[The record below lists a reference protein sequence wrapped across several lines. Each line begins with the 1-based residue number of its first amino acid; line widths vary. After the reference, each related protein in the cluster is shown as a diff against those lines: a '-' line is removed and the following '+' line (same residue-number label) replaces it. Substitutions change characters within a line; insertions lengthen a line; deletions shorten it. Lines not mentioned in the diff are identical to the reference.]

1 MRKFS
6 LLCLL
11 LFAVSAISMAQ
22 ENRQV
27 TVVGKVVDKSNNE
40 PIVQATIQLLSLPDS
55 TMVNGNVTNLDGNFS
70 VHARPGRY
78 VMKVS
83 YVGYISHFQA
93 YQLNLNHPQVSAGT
107 IILEPDAILLKEAVV
122 TAEAPMVSASNDTL
136 IYNASAY
143 RTSEGAVLEELVKKL
158 PGAEVDDEGNVKI
171 NGKEVKKIMVNN
183 KEFFGGDVATGL
195 KNLPVDMVENLKTYD
210 KKSDMARITG
220 IDDGEEETVLDLTVK
235 KGMNKGV
242 FGNLDLGV
250 GTKDRYTSRGMV
262 NYFKDKTQ
270 YSIIA
275 SSNNINNQ
283 GFGGGGPRF
292 GGSNG
297 LSTRKMVGANFAT
310 ETDKIEL
317 GGSARFNYNDNNTI
331 STGYL
336 NRNLQSMTSFS
347 NSNRSNRNKNNSFN
361 MDFRL
366 EWKPDSMTNLIF
378 RPNLSYNKSKSNS
391 ATESSTFEEDPF
403 GIIENPNDYLDFD
416 KIVTTDPLR
425 DIRINASNDLSQS
438 ESNNLSG
445 NATLQFNRKLN
456 NSGRNLTFRGRVSLR
471 DSESDSYTDSETRYY
486 QFDFIP
492 DSTNFRRRYV
502 NTPTDNYSYLGQM
515 TYSEPIGKGNFLQFS
530 YQFQYQYNKS
540 NRHTFDLDNFGWR
553 IGEPLPR
560 NYEEGFD
567 ESLSKDAVYKYF
579 NHEITAGF
587 RMIRPNYQLDAGLS
601 FQPQNTKLSYKR
613 GTYMTDTTRHVFNF
627 APNFRY
633 RYNFS
638 KLSQLEITYRG
649 RSSEPSMEDL
659 LPITDDSNPLN
670 IRMGNPGLK
679 PSFSHNM
686 RAFFN
691 TYNAEKQQ
699 GFIINAN
706 FNATQNSVTNRTEY
720 NPQTGGNITMPVNIN
735 GNWNAFGMFGFNTA
749 LKNKKYNISSFT
761 RTNYTNFVSY
771 QYKNNEN
778 LRNKNTNFVLAE
790 NLNATYR
797 NSWFEFSLNG
807 GLEYN
812 WERSALNPQNNQEPY
827 SFSYGASTNIAFP
840 WNMTLTT
847 NITNQ
852 ARRGYEDK
860 SMNRDEWIWNA
871 QLAQSMFKGKASL
884 SFEMYDIL
892 HERSSISRSIGE
904 TTSVYVYNS
913 INSYCMLH
921 FIYRFNLFG
930 TRESRGGGRGGF
942 GGPGGGRGGFGGPPP
957 GGGGGFGG
965 GGRRF

>member
-1 MRKFS
+1 MKK
-6 LLCLL
+6 LNLVCML
-11 LFAVSAISMAQ
+11 LFAVLTVSMAQ

-27 TVVGKVVDKSNNE
+27 TVVGKVVEKETNE
-40 PIVQATIQLLSLPDS
+40 PIVQATVQLLSLPDS

-70 VHARPGRY
+70 VHAKPGKY
-78 VMKVS
+78 VMKIS
-83 YVGYISHFQA
+83 YVGYISQFKT
-93 YQLNLNHPQVSAGT
+93 YQLNLNRPQVSAGT
-107 IILEPDAILLKEAVV
+107 IVLEPDAILLKEAVV
-122 TAEAPMVSASNDTL
+122 TAEASMVSASNDTL
-136 IYNASAY
+136 IYNSSAY
-143 RTSEGAVLEELVKKL
+143 RTSEGAVLEELVRKL

-195 KNLPVDMVENLKTYD
+195 KNLPVEMIENLKTYD
-210 KKSDMARITG
+210 RKSDMARVTG
-220 IDDGEEETVLDLTVK
+220 IDDGNEETVLDLTVK
-235 KGMNKGV
+235 KGMNKGL

-250 GTKDRYTSRGMV
+250 GNKDRYTSRGMV

-270 YSIIA
+270 YSIIGSA
-275 SSNNINNQ
+275 NNINNQ
-283 GFGGGGPRF
+283 GFGGGGPRW
-292 GGSNG
+292 GSNG
-297 LSTRKMVGANFAT
+297 LSTRKMIGGNFAT
-310 ETDKIEL
+310 ETEKLEL
-317 GGSARFNYNDNNTI
+317 GGSARYNYNDNNTI
-331 STGYL
+331 STGYS
-336 NRNLQSMTSFS
+336 NRNLQSMTSYS
-347 NSNRSNRNKNNSFN
+347 NSNRANRSKNSSFN
-361 MDFRL
+361 ADFRL
-366 EWKPDSMTNLIF
+366 EWRPDSMTNLIF
-378 RPNLSYNKSKSNS
+378 RPNFSYNESKTNS
-391 ATESSTFEEDPF
+391 RSESSTFDEDPF
-403 GIIENPNDYLDFD
+403 SIIENPNDYLDFD
-416 KIVTTDPLR
+416 KIVGTDPLR
-425 DIRINASNDLSQS
+425 DIRVNAANDLTQG
-438 ESNNLSG
+438 ESNSISA

-456 NSGRNLTFRGRVSLR
+456 NLGRNITFRGRVSYR
-471 DSESDSYTDSETRYY
+471 NGDNDSYTDSETRYY
-486 QFDFIP
+486 QFDYNP
-492 DSTNFRRRYV
+492 DSINYRRRYIH
-502 NTPTDNYSYLGQM
+502 TPTDNYSYLGQM
-515 TYSEPIGKGNFLQFS
+515 TYSEPLGKGNFLQFS

-540 NRHTFDLDNFGWR
+540 NRHTFDLDSFGWR
-553 IGEPLPR
+553 IGEPLPS

-567 ESLSKDAVYKYF
+567 ESLSKDATYKYF
-579 NHEITAGF
+579 NHEVTAGF
-587 RMIRPNYQLDAGLS
+587 RMIRPKYQLDAGLS

-613 GTYMTDTTRHVFNF
+613 GTFMTDTTRSVFNF

-691 TYNAEKQQ
+691 TYNPEKQQ
-699 GFIINAN
+699 GVIVNIN

-720 NPQTGGNITMPVNIN
+720 NSQTGGNITMPVNIN

-749 LKNKKYNISSFT
+749 LKNKKFNIGSFT

-771 QYKNNEN
+771 QYKNQEN
-778 LRNKNTNFVLAE
+778 LRNKTTNFVLAE

-807 GLEYN
+807 GIEYN
-812 WERSALNPQNNQEPY
+812 WERNKLNPQNDQEPY
-827 SFSYGASTNIAFP
+827 SFSYGASTNIALP
-840 WNMTLTT
+840 WNMTFTT

-871 QLAQSMFKGKASL
+871 QLAQSMFKGKATL

-892 HERSSISRSIGE
+892 HERSSISRSVSSE
-904 TTSVYVYNS
+904 LTSVYAYNS
-913 INSYCMLH
+913 INSYCMVH

-930 TRESRGGGRGGF
+930 TKNSRGNGNRGGF
-942 GGPGGGRGGFGGPPP
+942 GGGFGGGRGPGGPPP
-957 GGGGGFGG
+957 GGGFGG